1 MPALIVLAT
10 AAAVVAVL
18 LMPFSL
24 LVNFLPLQRLLLS
37 IVGTTGGAAPRFS
50 VAEAVHR
57 VTDLLAYLALR
68 RPLPDNGFYSSLEL
82 AHMGDV
88 QAIFQAVYLTALVSC
103 LLTAVLITLLRRGE
117 GDVRHVVRAAGITVL
132 AIVAALGAISVAIGF
147 DALFIAFHEL
157 TFANDF
163 WLLPEDSGL
172 IRLFP
177 EEYFM
182 NYFFVALG
190 ASVITALF
198 LTMLSRPR
206 RTRRL

>member
-1 MPALIVLAT
+1 VPVLFVLAT

-18 LMPFSL
+18 LTPFSL
-24 LVNFLPLQRLLLS
+24 LVNFLPLQRVLLS
-37 IVGTTGGAAPRFS
+37 LVGTAGGAAPRFS
-50 VAEAVHR
+50 MAEATRR

-68 RPLPDNGFYSSLEL
+68 RPLLNDGFYSPLEL

-103 LLTAVLITLLRRGE
+103 LLAAVLVAVLRRTGR
-117 GDVRHVVRAAGITVL
+117 DVRRVTRAAGITVL
-132 AIVAALGAISVAIGF
+132 AVVAALGTASVTIGF

-157 TFANDF
+157 AFSNDF

-177 EEYFM
+177 ENYFM
-182 NYFFVALG
+182 SYFFIALA
-190 ASVITALF
+190 ASAIAALL
-198 LTMLSRPR
+198 LTILSRR
-206 RTRRL
+206 GRTHRL

>member
-1 MPALIVLAT
+1 MPVLFVLAT

-18 LMPFSL
+18 LTPFSL
-24 LVNFLPLQRLLLS
+24 LVNFLPLQRVLLS
-37 IVGTTGGAAPRFS
+37 LVGTAGGAAPRFS
-50 VAEAVHR
+50 MAEATRR

-68 RPLPDNGFYSSLEL
+68 RPLLNDGFYSPLEL

-103 LLTAVLITLLRRGE
+103 LLAAVLVAVLRRTGR
-117 GDVRHVVRAAGITVL
+117 DVRRVTRAAGITVL
-132 AIVAALGAISVAIGF
+132 AVVAALGTASVTIGF

-157 TFANDF
+157 AFSNDF

-177 EEYFM
+177 ENYFM
-182 NYFFVALG
+182 SYFFIALA
-190 ASVITALF
+190 ASVIAALL
-198 LTMLSRPR
+198 LTILSRR
-206 RTRRL
+206 GRTHRL